1 MTKDVLVSVRGLQFA
16 DNDVKESAS
25 DEELEKIETICPGQY
40 YLKNG
45 AHYIL
50 YEEIVEGYNENI
62 KNMIKVRDKEF
73 ILTKKGPI
81 SVQMS
86 FNEGKKTMTDYI
98 TPFGNILIAID
109 TKKIEIE
116 EKEDRLHI
124 FIKYGLEANY
134 QFLSDCEID
143 ITVQSKNHIS
153 K

>member
-116 EKEDRLHI
+116 EKEDILHI